1 MADPLAV
8 AASVVGI
15 TVPALHGTRLLLD
28 DLYRIKDA
36 PEAVKSLKE
45 DILSVDLA
53 LNSLQAVEDREWES
67 LGGTIADE
75 SKAAI
80 TSCIRACAAFRTD
93 LRRWTRH
100 SADGKLSWQDRAN
113 VGFFKQRRI
122 KSVSEQLQSC
132 KITLNAVVSIA
143 TLCIVPACRGST
155 DDWPHRYSSIRH
167 THISEEIKKTIS
179 TKQTEISSAIGAT
192 NKQLADIRKR
202 LEELHVAGDSQEE
215 AESTQC
221 RAEAVRQ
228 IEEERN
234 AISTSRKLLDELL
247 AKAQKEAIVK
257 AATKNLTQS
266 VTFGSNNSGIQIG
279 VSNGPIS
286 GISFGGKRA

>member
-80 TSCIRACAAFRTD
+80 TSCVRACDAFRTD
-93 LRRWTRH
+93 LQRWTRH
-100 SADGKLSWQDRAN
+100 SADGKRSWQDREN
-113 VGFFKQRRI
+113 VGLFTQR
-122 KSVSEQLQSC
+122 
-132 KITLNAVVSIA
+132 
-143 TLCIVPACRGST
+143 
-155 DDWPHRYSSIRH
+155 
-167 THISEEIKKTIS
+167 
-179 TKQTEISSAIGAT
+179 
-192 NKQLADIRKR
+192 
-202 LEELHVAGDSQEE
+202 
-215 AESTQC
+215 
-221 RAEAVRQ
+221 
-228 IEEERN
+228 
-234 AISTSRKLLDELL
+234 
-247 AKAQKEAIVK
+247 
-257 AATKNLTQS
+257 
-266 VTFGSNNSGIQIG
+266 
-279 VSNGPIS
+279 
-286 GISFGGKRA
+286 